1 MKRRIRMLTLVV
13 HATALLLALAAALVV
28 VGIFNEALDWD
39 LFGPKLEAILTGVF
53 GGSIALASA
62 GVALTVVLGIQEIV
76 RAFRALPKA
85 PGADEADAAPEA
97 TRWGYA
103 RVMAWILVG
112 FAALIGALALAN
124 GRVLAHR
131 TATFKRIAAEQV
143 GNFEPKLA
151 ARVAALGAPPRSAVD
166 KELYDLIRTLDGLT
180 FVERS
185 TLYVPDPEDPAALW
199 GYTAWRDYETE
210 DGFARFFVAKD
221 FEKALAAALRG
232 DGAGLD
238 RLNAEKNFTAYRT
251 LRDGSGKPVGVLR
264 IDGNPRE
271 NFREYRLG
279 S

>member
-13 HATALLLALAAALVV
+13 QATTLLLALAATLVV
-28 VGIFNEALDWD
+28 VGIFNESLDWD

-53 GGSIALASA
+53 GGSIALAAA

-85 PGADEADAAPEA
+85 GAAEVAPEA
-97 TRWGYA
+97 TRGGYA
-103 RVMAWILVG
+103 RAMAAILVG
-112 FAALIGALALAN
+112 FVALIGALALAN

-151 ARVAALGAPPRSAVD
+151 GRVAALGTPPRRAVD
-166 KELYDLIRTLDGLT
+166 KEIYDLIRTLDDLS
-180 FVERS
+180 FVQRS
-185 TLYVPDPEDPAALW
+185 TLYVPDPLDPAAMW
-199 GYTAWRDYETE
+199 GYTAWRDYKPE

-221 FEKALAAALRG
+221 FEKAMAAALRG
-232 DGAGLD
+232 DGTELD
-238 RLNAEKNFTAYRT
+238 RLNAERNFTLYRV
-251 LRDGSGKPVGVLR
+251 LRSAGGHPIGVLR
-264 IDGNPRE
+264 IDGNSRE

>member
-103 RVMAWILVG
+103 RAMAWILVG
-112 FAALIGALALAN
+112 FAVLIGALALAN

-199 GYTAWRDYETE
+199 GYTAWRDYKTE

-251 LRDGSGKPVGVLR
+251 LRGADGKPVGVLR

>member
-13 HATALLLALAAALVV
+13 HATALLLALAATLVV
-28 VGIFNEALDWD
+28 VGIFNESLDWD
-39 LFGPKLEAILTGVF
+39 LFGPKLEAILVGVF

-76 RAFRALPKA
+76 RAFRALPKTK
-85 PGADEADAAPEA
+85 GADEADAAPEA

-103 RVMAWILVG
+103 RAMAGILAGLAV
-112 FAALIGALALAN
+112 LIGALALAN

-131 TATFKRIAAEQV
+131 TATFKKIAAEQV

-151 ARVAALGAPPRSAVD
+151 AQVAALGAPPRSAVD
-166 KELYDLIRTLDGLT
+166 KELHDLIRTLDGLS
-180 FVERS
+180 FVQRG

-199 GYTAWRDYETE
+199 GYTAWRDYKTE

-221 FEKALAAALRG
+221 FEKAMAAALRG
-232 DGAGLD
+232 ESAELD
-238 RLNAEKNFTAYRT
+238 RLNAEKNFTLYRV
-251 LRDGSGKPVGVLR
+251 LRDGTGQPVGVLR
-264 IDGNPRE
+264 IDGNSRE

>member
-13 HATALLLALAAALVV
+13 HATALLVALAAGLVV
-28 VGIFNEALDWD
+28 VGIFNESLDWD
-39 LFGPKLEAILTGVF
+39 LFGPKLEAILVGVF
-53 GGSIALASA
+53 GGSIALAAA

-85 PGADEADAAPEA
+85 KGAEDADAAPEA

-103 RVMAWILVG
+103 RVMAGILAG
-112 FAALIGALALAN
+112 FAVLVGALALAN

-131 TATFKRIAAEQV
+131 TATFKKIAAEQV

-166 KELYDLIRTLDGLT
+166 KELYDLIRTLDGLS
-180 FVERS
+180 FVQRG

-199 GYTAWRDYETE
+199 GYTAWRDYKTE

-221 FEKALAAALRG
+221 FEKAMAAALRG
-232 DGAGLD
+232 ESAELD
-238 RLNAEKNFTAYRT
+238 RLNAGKDFTLYRV
-251 LRDGSGKPVGVLR
+251 LRDGTGQPVGVLR
-264 IDGNPRE
+264 IDGNSRE

>member
-103 RVMAWILVG
+103 RAMAWILVG
-112 FAALIGALALAN
+112 FAVLIGALALAN

-180 FVERS
+180 FVQRS
-185 TLYVPDPEDPAALW
+185 TLYVADPEDPAAL
-199 GYTAWRDYETE
+199 
-210 DGFARFFVAKD
+210 
-221 FEKALAAALRG
+221 RG
-232 DGAGLD
+232 DGAELD

-251 LRDGSGKPVGVLR
+251 LRGADGKPVGVLR

>member
-1 MKRRIRMLTLVV
+1 MKKRIRSLSLAV
-13 HATALLLALAAALVV
+13 HATTLLLVVAAALMVL
-28 VGIFNEALDWD
+28 GIFNESLDWD
-39 LFGPKLEAILTGVF
+39 LFGPRLEAVLYGVF
-53 GGSIALASA
+53 GTSVALA
-62 GVALTVVLGIQEIV
+62 GVGTALTMVLGVQEIV
-76 RAFRALPKA
+76 RAFQALPKA
-85 PGADEADAAPEA
+85 RGADDAAAAPEA
-97 TRWGYA
+97 TRGGYA
-103 RVMAWILVG
+103 RAMAAIALG
-112 FAALIGALALAN
+112 LAALIGALALTN

-166 KELYDLIRTLDGLT
+166 KELYDLIRTLDGLS
-180 FVERS
+180 FVQRS

-199 GYTAWRDYETE
+199 GYTAWRDYKPE

-232 DGAGLD
+232 ESAGLD
-238 RLNAEKNFTAYRT
+238 RLNEERNFTLYRT
-251 LRDGSGKPVGVLR
+251 LRGADGKPVGVLR

>member
-13 HATALLLALAAALVV
+13 HATALLVALAAALVV
-28 VGIFNEALDWD
+28 VGIFNESLDWD
-39 LFGPKLEAILTGVF
+39 LFGPKLEAILVGIF
-53 GGSIALASA
+53 GGSIALAAA

-85 PGADEADAAPEA
+85 TGADEADAAPEA
-97 TRWGYA
+97 TRWGYV
-103 RVMAWILVG
+103 RVMAGILAG
-112 FAALIGALALAN
+112 FAVLVGALALAN

-131 TATFKRIAAEQV
+131 TATFKKIAAEQV

-166 KELYDLIRTLDGLT
+166 KELYDLIRTLDGLS
-180 FVERS
+180 FVQRG

-199 GYTAWRDYETE
+199 GYTAWRDYKTD

-221 FEKALAAALRG
+221 FEKAMAAALRG
-232 DGAGLD
+232 ESAELD
-238 RLNAEKNFTAYRT
+238 RLNAEKNFTLYRA
-251 LRDGSGKPVGVLR
+251 LRDGDGKPVGVLR
-264 IDGNPRE
+264 IDGNSRE